1 LKGCNVFK
9 PILKK
14 ESLMSEVI
22 SKLETTERDE
32 LITKLMQF
40 EMQSFYDMPQSE
52 IEGWIS
58 HVLLNGYV
66 GFNDMTD
73 EEIEQEYKIIS
84 KYRKEFHE

>member
-1 LKGCNVFK
+1 
-9 PILKK
+9 
-14 ESLMSEVI
+14 MSEVI
-22 SKLETTERDE
+22 SKLETTKRTE

-40 EMQSFYDMPQSE
+40 EMKSFYDMPQSE

-73 EEIEQEYKIIS
+73 KEIEQEYKIIS

>member
-1 LKGCNVFK
+1 
-9 PILKK
+9 
-14 ESLMSEVI
+14 MSEVI

-73 EEIEQEYKIIS
+73 KEIEQEYKIIS
-84 KYRKEFHE
+84 KYRKEFHEYKTLG

>member
-1 LKGCNVFK
+1 
-9 PILKK
+9 
-14 ESLMSEVI
+14 MSEVI

-73 EEIEQEYKIIS
+73 EK
-84 KYRKEFHE
+84 

>member
-1 LKGCNVFK
+1 MKSK
-9 PILKK
+9 PSK
-14 ESLMSEVI
+14 ENIRIDKMRTMVRE
-22 SKLETTERDE
+22 
-32 LITKLMQF
+32 LMQF
-40 EMQSFYDMPQSE
+40 EMKSFYDMPQSE

-73 EEIEQEYKIIS
+73 EEIEQEHKIIS

>member
-1 LKGCNVFK
+1 
-9 PILKK
+9 
-14 ESLMSEVI
+14 MSEVI
-22 SKLETTERDE
+22 SKLETTKRDE

-40 EMQSFYDMPQSE
+40 EMKSFYDMPQSE

-73 EEIEQEYKIIS
+73 EEIEQEHKIIS
-84 KYRKEFHE
+84 KHRKEFHE

>member
-1 LKGCNVFK
+1 
-9 PILKK
+9 
-14 ESLMSEVI
+14 MSEVVN
-22 SKLETTERDE
+22 KLETTERTE

-58 HVLLNGYV
+58 HVLLNGYI

-84 KYRKEFHE
+84 KYRKEFNE

>member
-1 LKGCNVFK
+1 
-9 PILKK
+9 
-14 ESLMSEVI
+14 MSEVI

-40 EMQSFYDMPQSE
+40 EMKSFYDMPQSE

-73 EEIEQEYKIIS
+73 KRLNKSIK
-84 KYRKEFHE
+84 

>member
-1 LKGCNVFK
+1 
-9 PILKK
+9 
-14 ESLMSEVI
+14 MSEVI

-73 EEIEQEYKIIS
+73 KEIEQEYKIIS

>member
-73 EEIEQEYKIIS
+73 KEIEQEYKIIS

>member
-1 LKGCNVFK
+1 
-9 PILKK
+9 
-14 ESLMSEVI
+14 MSEVI

-40 EMQSFYDMPQSE
+40 EMKSFYDMPQSE

-73 EEIEQEYKIIS
+73 KEIEQEYKIIS
-84 KYRKEFHE
+84 KYRKEFHEYHYL

>member
-1 LKGCNVFK
+1 
-9 PILKK
+9 
-14 ESLMSEVI
+14 MSEVI

-40 EMQSFYDMPQSE
+40 EMKSFYDMPQSE

-73 EEIEQEYKIIS
+73 EEIEQEHKIIS
-84 KYRKEFHE
+84 KHRKEFHE

>member
-1 LKGCNVFK
+1 
-9 PILKK
+9 
-14 ESLMSEVI
+14 MSEVI

-40 EMQSFYDMPQSE
+40 EMKSFYDMPQSE

-73 EEIEQEYKIIS
+73 KEIEQEYKIIS

>member
-1 LKGCNVFK
+1 MN
-9 PILKK
+9 
-14 ESLMSEVI
+14 EVI
-22 SKLETTERDE
+22 SKLETTKRTE

-40 EMQSFYDMPQSE
+40 EMKSFYDMPQSE

-73 EEIEQEYKIIS
+73 EEIEQEHKIIS
-84 KYRKEFHE
+84 KHRKEFHE

>member
-1 LKGCNVFK
+1 
-9 PILKK
+9 
-14 ESLMSEVI
+14 MSEVI

-73 EEIEQEYKIIS
+73 KEIEQEYKIIS
-84 KYRKEFHE
+84 KYRKEFHEQTLG

>member
-1 LKGCNVFK
+1 
-9 PILKK
+9 
-14 ESLMSEVI
+14 MSEVI
-22 SKLETTERDE
+22 SKLETKERNE

-40 EMQSFYDMPQSE
+40 EMKSFYEMPQSE

-73 EEIEQEYKIIS
+73 EKIEQEYKIIS

>member
-1 LKGCNVFK
+1 
-9 PILKK
+9 
-14 ESLMSEVI
+14 MSEVI
-22 SKLETTERDE
+22 SKLETTKRTE

-40 EMQSFYDMPQSE
+40 EMKSFYDMPQSE

>member
-1 LKGCNVFK
+1 
-9 PILKK
+9 
-14 ESLMSEVI
+14 MSEVI
-22 SKLETTERDE
+22 SKLETTKRDE

-40 EMQSFYDMPQSE
+40 EMKSFYDMPQSE

-73 EEIEQEYKIIS
+73 EEIGQEYKIIS

>member
-1 LKGCNVFK
+1 
-9 PILKK
+9 
-14 ESLMSEVI
+14 MSEVI

-58 HVLLNGYV
+58 HVLLNGFK
-66 GFNDMTD
+66 GFNKMTYT
-73 EEIEQEYKIIS
+73 ELENYYEGIKQYE
-84 KYRKEFHE
+84 

>member
-1 LKGCNVFK
+1 
-9 PILKK
+9 
-14 ESLMSEVI
+14 MSEVI
-22 SKLETTERDE
+22 SKLETTKRTKF
-32 LITKLMQF
+32 ITKLMQF
-40 EMQSFYDMPQSE
+40 EMKSFYDMPQSE

-84 KYRKEFHE
+84 KYRKEFNE

>member
-1 LKGCNVFK
+1 MYLD
-9 PILKK
+9 LSLEK
-14 ESLMSEVI
+14 ESLMNEVI
-22 SKLETTERDE
+22 SKLETTKRTE

-40 EMQSFYDMPQSE
+40 EMKSFYDMPQSE

-73 EEIEQEYKIIS
+73 EEIEQEHKIIS